1 MSGETHLS
9 CHICTCLVFLVP
21 SVMSDDM
28 YSLCYTSNKLSTVSV
43 FQHLTIFDPPPS
55 GGGVTV
61 NGLKKCVCV
70 CVCDPAVPQE
80 LDTPI
85 I

>member
-1 MSGETHLS
+1 M
-9 CHICTCLVFLVP
+9 
-21 SVMSDDM
+21 
-28 YSLCYTSNKLSTVSV
+28 
-43 FQHLTIFDPPPS
+43 FQHLTIFDPPPLGG

-61 NGLKKCVCV
+61 NGFKKCV